1 MKEHIKNTNGK
12 KKVGKFIRLGYFYVV
27 AIIRRIKKR
36 NGFDYIERVYRK
48 TKRGEKK

>member
-1 MKEHIKNTNGK
+1 MKETLNLGK
-12 KKVGKFIRLGYFYVV
+12 KKVDKYLRLGRFYII

-48 TKRGEKK
+48 SKGE